1 MNSRISLKAQ
11 KGLKSK
17 IHGRGLFS
25 LKPIKKGE
33 IVAIKRGNSFTW
45 KQLKK
50 IGLSEHYYLQIED
63 DVYLGPRTEKEAE
76 NSLIYINHSCNP
88 NTGMK
93 GKKTIIAIKNIK
105 NGEEIFIDYA
115 MCYHGRLSAMRCNCG
130 SKNCRK
136 KITAD
141 DWKNP
146 ELQKKYKGYFSSFIQ
161 SKINKISKQ

>member
-1 MNSRISLKAQ
+1 MKSWISLKAQ

-17 IHGRGLFS
+17 IHGRGLFA
-25 LKPIKKGE
+25 LEPIKKGE
-33 IVAIKRGNSFTW
+33 IIAIKKGDSLTW
-45 KQLKK
+45 KQLKNG
-50 IGLSEHYYLQIED
+50 GLHEDCYLQTED
-63 DVYLGPRTEKEAE
+63 DVYVGPRTKKEFE
-76 NSLIYINHSCNP
+76 NSMLYINHSCNP
-88 NTGMK
+88 NAGIK

-115 MCYHGRLSAMRCNCG
+115 MCYCGRLSVMRCNCG

-146 ELQKKYKGYFSSFIQ
+146 ELQKRYKGYFSLFVQ
-161 SKINKISKQ
+161 TKINKISKQ

>member
-1 MNSRISLKAQ
+1 MKSWISLKAQ

-17 IHGRGLFS
+17 IHGRGLFA
-25 LKPIKKGE
+25 LEPIKKGE
-33 IVAIKRGNSFTW
+33 IIAIKKGDALTW

-50 IGLSEHYYLQIED
+50 IGLPEHYYLKVED
-63 DVYLGPRTEKEAE
+63 DVYMGPRTKKEAE

-88 NTGMK
+88 NAGMK
-93 GKKTIIAIKNIK
+93 GKKTTIAIKNIK
-105 NGEEIFIDYA
+105 NGEEIVIDYA
-115 MCYHGRLSAMRCNCG
+115 MCYHGGLSVMRCNCG

-146 ELQKKYKGYFSSFIQ
+146 ELQKKYKGYFSLFIQ
-161 SKINKISKQ
+161 TKINKTSKQ